1 MATVSLLSS
10 PFKQEQF
17 MNYFISRDGQQYG
30 PYTLAD
36 LQRYAAS
43 GEVLLTD
50 LATSEGIDE
59 PVPVAQIIGTIAVPS
74 QLSPGIAAA
83 EINVY
88 PDPPNLHWG
97 MVLLFTIL
105 TCGIFSIVWDV
116 VLAAW
121 LKRVAPQSKALF
133 YFICAA
139 VLLFSIF
146 VAGFVT
152 AYRHQ
157 AAGYTS
163 LLQLLYYV
171 AILVGRFSF
180 RSSMEEHFNGPEPM
194 GLSLSGVMTFF
205 FGSIYFQYHINDIIR
220 RKQADRIYQM
230 TT

>member
-1 MATVSLLSS
+1 
-10 PFKQEQF
+10 

-43 GEVLLTD
+43 GEVSLTD
-50 LATSEGIDE
+50 LATSEGIDD
-59 PVPVAQIIGTIAVPS
+59 PVPVAQIIGTIAVPAPPA
-74 QLSPGIAAA
+74 QGIPAG

-97 MVLLFTIL
+97 LVLAFTVL
-105 TCGIFSIVWDV
+105 SCGIFTIVWEI

-139 VLLFSIF
+139 GLLAGIF
-146 VAGFVT
+146 VSSFV
-152 AYRHQ
+152 ASYRHQ
-157 AAGYTS
+157 ATGYTS

-180 RSSMEEHFNGPEPM
+180 RSSMEKHYNGPDPV

-205 FGSIYFQYHINDIIR
+205 FGAIYFQYHVNDIIR
-220 RKQADRIYQM
+220 RKHADRIYQM
-230 TT
+230 TP

>member
-1 MATVSLLSS
+1 
-10 PFKQEQF
+10 

-43 GEVLLTD
+43 GDVLLTD

-59 PVPVAQIIGTIAVPS
+59 PVPVSQIIGTIAVPPP
-74 QLSPGIAAA
+74 LTPGMPASA
-83 EINVY
+83 INVY

-97 MVLLFTIL
+97 LVLLFSVI
-105 TCGIFSIVWDV
+105 TCGIFNIVWDLI
-116 VLAAW
+116 LAAW

-139 VLLFSIF
+139 GLLVAIFFSSFI
-146 VAGFVT
+146 T

-157 AAGYTS
+157 QAGYTS

-180 RSSMEEHFNGPEPM
+180 RGSMEEHYNGPDPI

-205 FGSIYFQYHINDIIR
+205 FGSIYFQYHVNDIIR

-230 TT
+230 TP